1 MEKTRKPNWTK
12 EEEFTL
18 ISEVESAGES
28 LRGSGNCADI
38 NKKKKQL
45 WINILARVN
54 SEHGNARSV
63 DEIRNKWT
71 NLKLVAKSKVDSSF
85 REAR

>member
-45 WINILARVN
+45 WINILTR
-54 SEHGNARSV
+54 
-63 DEIRNKWT
+63 EIPNTEMQGLSMKFG
-71 NLKLVAKSKVDSSF
+71 KSGPT
-85 REAR
+85 

>member
-12 EEEFTL
+12 EEEITL

-28 LRGSGNCADI
+28 LRGSGNYADI

-45 WINILARVN
+45 SINILARVN
-54 SEHGNARSV
+54 SEYEMQGLSMKFGRSGPTW
-63 DEIRNKWT
+63 N
-71 NLKLVAKSKVDSSF
+71 
-85 REAR
+85 